1 MAISE
6 PLEMANEL
14 IGYINERT
22 DEMHPADAMMV
33 LSYVREHLTAHVQ
46 CVLADAYYT
55 ELRAQRKKE
64 DGDDR

>member
-33 LSYVREHLTAHVQ
+33 LSYVREHLAAHVQ
-46 CVLADAYYT
+46 CVLADAYYA

-64 DGDDR
+64 GGDD